1 MTRITIAEAEAASAI
16 RNSMAIIRRDVAL
29 GLGANIEPDAVVLS
43 IAYGFMTHFAADTA
57 FDRKAFLTACDLDDL
72 IPSEAFQ
79 RA

>member
-1 MTRITIAEAEAASAI
+1 MTRIAVAEIEVASLLRGA
-16 RNSMAIIRRDVAL
+16 MAIIRADVAL